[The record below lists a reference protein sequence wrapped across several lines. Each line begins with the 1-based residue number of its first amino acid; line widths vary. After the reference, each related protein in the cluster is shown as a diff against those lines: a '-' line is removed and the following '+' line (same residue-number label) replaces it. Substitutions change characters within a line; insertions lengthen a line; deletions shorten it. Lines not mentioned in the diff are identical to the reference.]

1 MEDKKEGREVIGL
14 GCFSIE
20 LRGGGVEAGTSKV

>member
-1 MEDKKEGREVIGL
+1 MEGRKEVKEVIGL

-20 LRGGGVEAGTSKV
+20 LRGGGVEAGTSKD